1 MDFIANVDAISNEL
15 SLLITS
21 NDLLFAAKLASFVEE
36 LGYRVTAQ
44 VANSVDALKN
54 IQSDTPDLVL
64 MDIDVS
70 GKLNGFQLAKKI
82 KPLGIPVLFVIDHEN
97 KNDNK
102 LKRRLSTISYIVK
115 PINKFSLRAA
125 IELTMYT
132 LKKVNSPSIEHQAFS
147 NQSFLFFKKKKTLQK
162 VEIAAIKYIKAADD
176 YSVSYT
182 EDGSFLS
189 TLRLKELELLLT
201 SHGFFRIHR
210 SYLLNLAA
218 ATAIDMKTHEISIAG
233 QIVPFSRR
241 LKKELIK
248 RLSLI

>member
-1 MDFIANVDAISNEL
+1 MDFIANADTISNEL

-21 NDLLFAAKLASFVEE
+21 NDLLFAEKLASFVEE
-36 LGYRVTAQ
+36 LGYRVNAKVTD
-44 VANSVDALKN
+44 SIDTLKSIHSDA
-54 IQSDTPDLVL
+54 PDLVL
-64 MDIDVS
+64 MDVDIS

-82 KPLGIPVLFVIDHEN
+82 KPLAIPILFVISQEN
-97 KNDNK
+97 KKDNK
-102 LKRRLSTISYIVK
+102 LKRRLSSINYIVK
-115 PINKFSLRAA
+115 PINKFSLRTA

-132 LKKVNSPSIEHQAFS
+132 LKEENSPSIEHQAFS

-182 EDGSFLS
+182 KDGSFLS
-189 TLRLKELELLLT
+189 TLRLKELELLLEN
-201 SHGFFRIHR
+201 HGFFRIHR

-218 ATAIDMKTHEISIAG
+218 ATSIDMKTHEINIAG
-233 QIVPFSRR
+233 QIIPFSRR